1 MIEQDSIE
9 LRSDARRNVQRIRD
23 AAVEVFREQGF
34 SASLEEVA
42 SRADVSRATIFNRF
56 GGRTGL
62 IDAVIDAVV
71 TSELRGIIDDARSTP
86 GVKVRI
92 RGYISALRDIQYRIP
107 AVNDVL
113 LQEFPESSRLMSL
126 CHIGGRFH
134 DELVGEGYAKG
145 ILSASFTAEDFHELV
160 LDNAIVLKHRG
171 RPSRP
176 DYDRRT
182 AFILNGILR

>member
-1 MIEQDSIE
+1 MET
-9 LRSDARRNVQRIRD
+9 
-23 AAVEVFREQGF
+23 FREQGF
-34 SASLEEVA
+34 SAPLEEVA
-42 SRADVSRATIFNRF
+42 SRAGVSRATIFNRF

-71 TSELRGIIDDARSTP
+71 TSELRGIIDDARSIANI
-86 GVKVRI
+86 KVRI
-92 RGYISALRDIQYRIP
+92 QEYVAALRDIQYRVP

-113 LQEFPESSRLMSL
+113 LQEFPESGELMAL

-134 DELVGEGYAKG
+134 DELVAEGCAEG

-182 AFILNGILR
+182 EFVLNGILR

>member
-1 MIEQDSIE
+1 MLDHDSSV
-9 LRSDARRNVQRIRD
+9 LRSDARRNVDRIQG

-42 SRADVSRATIFNRF
+42 SRARVSRATIFNRF

-62 IDAVIDAVV
+62 IDAVADVV
-71 TSELRGIIDDARSTP
+71 VAELRDIIDDARS
-86 GVKVRI
+86 VSNIKVRI
-92 RGYISALRDIQYRIP
+92 CEYIADLRDIQYRVP

-113 LQEFPESSRLMSL
+113 LQEFPESGELMAL
-126 CHIGGRFH
+126 CHAGGRFH
-134 DELVGEGYAKG
+134 DELVAEGCSEG
-145 ILSASFTAEDFHELV
+145 ILNTSFTAEDFHELV
-160 LDNAIVLKHRG
+160 LGNAIVLKHRG
-171 RPSRP
+171 HPSRP